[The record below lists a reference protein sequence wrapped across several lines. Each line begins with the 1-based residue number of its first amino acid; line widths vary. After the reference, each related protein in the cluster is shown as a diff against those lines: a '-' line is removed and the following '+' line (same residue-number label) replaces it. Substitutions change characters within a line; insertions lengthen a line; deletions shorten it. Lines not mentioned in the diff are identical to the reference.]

1 MPPFIVFEGID
12 GSGKSSTM
20 DRLDYPDTFITVE
33 PTDSE
38 IGSLAKRI
46 AHEKSS
52 PYLDMF
58 LYLADRVEHGERIK
72 EKLEEG
78 KLVLCDRYWGSTA
91 AYQAANDEISL
102 SFAEEVQLPWII
114 EPDITVLFDID
125 PDTALKRISGR
136 EHKSKY
142 EILEFLKRVRENYL
156 KLAGKHNWKV
166 IDAGKGQEEVF
177 SEVKG
182 LINKLL
188 EDID

>member
-1 MPPFIVFEGID
+1 M
-12 GSGKSSTM
+12 
-20 DRLDYPDTFITVE
+20 
-33 PTDSE
+33 
-38 IGSLAKRI
+38 
-46 AHEKSS
+46 
-52 PYLDMF
+52 
-58 LYLADRVEHGERIK
+58 
-72 EKLEEG
+72 
-78 KLVLCDRYWGSTA
+78 LCDRYWGSTA